1 MLAWSVREVLSSP
14 GTVCEAR
21 HLDDSTSSRGARG
34 HGAARAQEAAAE
46 VLAESGVAE
55 LERVVLGFLYR
66 HSGALRLLATVDD
79 AAQLLLQARG
89 APRARPLSRGDLA
102 GCAARRTS
110 AARRSSK
117 CLLREQGMAARAQTC
132 AA

>member
-89 APRARPLSRGDLA
+89 APRARS
-102 GCAARRTS
+102 
-110 AARRSSK
+110 
-117 CLLREQGMAARAQTC
+117 LLPWRPGRLCCTANLCCTAK
-132 AA
+132 